1 MPMPLPLKLYDS
13 YLKKVITIDPDQTIA
28 KDTLKMYSCGPTV
41 YGYQHIGNM
50 RAVVL
55 ADTIVKTAKLCGWKT
70 ECVLN
75 ITDVGHLVGDGDDGK
90 NAVDSEDKIQ
100 KAANST
106 GQTVEEI
113 VNFYTNDYLA
123 QTKAL
128 NVDLPE
134 TISDFQKDVNAGV
147 VNPKASEYIK
157 EQMVLA
163 LELLRDDKAYLLDD
177 GIYFDSEANK
187 NLDVPFKIVEGDSNF
202 TGRDIANTIKNPA
215 DFALWKFVSENT
227 LQKWKFYDF
236 PDAVAVLAQCQTEGR
251 IMNMWGCPGWHS
263 ECVAMI
269 CAILARKMIK
279 NRKQFTFS
287 DFLPSDKPEV
297 GNSPLEGWQS
307 QTDGVLKNVGVSAT
321 LNLLDSSHSGTRSFA
336 PLKMTN
342 NSHVIDLHLGGED
355 HIDIHHKNEI
365 LQSEALGFHLSKYW
379 VHNKFLTVDG
389 KKMSKSVG
397 NVYTV
402 IGENETTG
410 FDSIVSRGFD
420 SLAFRLL
427 LLENHYTNQMDFT
440 FDKLTQSQARLHGL
454 RKEIAK
460 IISFK
465 QNFGFTEEL
474 DEELLKLDQ
483 KPFLEILADNLNT
496 PKFIDVYQQK
506 VLEISNNIK
515 QNEIM
520 TENDYQLLY
529 SLHNE
534 LLQINLFKSPSREI
548 RILADLRWKAR
559 ANKDWAL
566 SDEFRA
572 KIETQGWA
580 VDDYVWGYG
589 LWVR

>member
-1 MPMPLPLKLYDS
+1 MPLPLKLYDS
-13 YLKKVITIDPDQTIA
+13 YLRKVITIDPDQTIQ

-41 YGYQHIGNM
+41 YAYQHIGNM

-55 ADTIVKTAKLCGWKT
+55 ADTIVKVAKLAGWKT
-70 ECVLN
+70 EWVLN

-100 KAANST
+100 KAANTS
-106 GQTVEEI
+106 GQPVEEI

-128 NVDLPE
+128 NVDLPA
-134 TISDFQKDVNAGV
+134 TISEFQKDVNVGV

-163 LELLRDDKAYLLDD
+163 LELLRDGKAYLLDD

-187 NLDVPFKIVEGDSNF
+187 DLVVPFRIIEGDSAF
-202 TGRDIANTIKNPA
+202 TGRDIANSIKNPA
-215 DFALWKFVSENT
+215 DFAVWKFVSENT

-269 CAILARKMIK
+269 CAILARKMTK
-279 NRKQFTFS
+279 NRRQFTFT
-287 DFLPSDKPEV
+287 DFENPQP
-297 GNSPLEGWQS
+297 
-307 QTDGVLKNVGVSAT
+307 
-321 LNLLDSSHSGTRSFA
+321 
-336 PLKMTN
+336 
-342 NSHVIDLHLGGED
+342 VIDLHLGGED

-379 VHNKFLTVDG
+379 VHNKFLVVDG
-389 KKMSKSVG
+389 KKMSKSLG

-402 IGENETTG
+402 IGDKETTG
-410 FDSIVSRGFD
+410 FISIQSKDFD
-420 SLAFRLL
+420 PLAFRLL
-427 LLENHYTNQMDFT
+427 LLENHFTNQMDFT

-474 DEELLKLDQ
+474 DTEMLEMDK
-483 KPFLEILADNLNT
+483 KPFIEILADNLNT
-496 PKFIDVYQQK
+496 PKFIDAYQQK
-506 VLEISNNIK
+506 ALEISNNIK
-515 QNEIM
+515 NTEIM
-520 TENDYQLLY
+520 TENDYKLLY
-529 SLHNE
+529 DLHNDI
-534 LLQINLFKSPSREI
+534 LQVNLFKSPSREV
-548 RILADLRWKAR
+548 RVLADLRWKAK
-559 ANKDWAL
+559 ANKDWAA
-566 SDEFRA
+566 SDEFRT
-572 KIETQGWA
+572 KIESQGWA

>member
-1 MPMPLPLKLYDS
+1 MPIPLKLYDS
-13 YLKKVITIDPDQTIA
+13 YLKKIVTIDPDQTIQ

-41 YGYQHIGNM
+41 YAYQHIGNM

-70 ECVLN
+70 EWVLN
-75 ITDVGHLVGDGDDGK
+75 ITDVGHLVGDGDEGK

-100 KAANST
+100 KAANSS
-106 GQTVEEI
+106 GQTVDEI

-128 NVDLPE
+128 NIGLPDN
-134 TISDFQKDVNAGV
+134 ISQFQKDVNAGV
-147 VNPKASEYIK
+147 VNPKASDYIK

-187 NLDVPFKIVEGDSNF
+187 DLNVPFKIIEGDSSF
-202 TGRDIANTIKNPA
+202 TGRDIANTVKNPA

-269 CAILARKMIK
+269 CSILARKMIK
-279 NRKQFTFS
+279 NRKQFTFA
-287 DFLPSDKPEV
+287 DFGDT
-297 GNSPLEGWQS
+297 S
-307 QTDGVLKNVGVSAT
+307 QT
-321 LNLLDSSHSGTRSFA
+321 GTRYSSVQ
-336 PLKMTN
+336 TQ
-342 NSHVIDLHLGGED
+342 SDSVIDLHLGGED

-389 KKMSKSVG
+389 KKMSKSVR
-397 NVYTV
+397 NVFTV
-402 IGENETTG
+402 IGEIETTG
-410 FDSIVSRGFD
+410 FDSIASKGFD
-420 SLAFRLL
+420 PLAFRLM

-465 QNFGFTEEL
+465 QNFGFTEDL
-474 DEELLKLDQ
+474 DIELLKLDQ
-483 KPFLEILADNLNT
+483 KPFLEILAENLNT
-496 PKFIDVYQQK
+496 PKFIDAYQQK

-534 LLQINLFKSPSREI
+534 LLQVNLFKSPSKEI
-548 RILADLRWKAR
+548 RILADLRWKAK
-559 ANKDWAL
+559 AAKDWSL

-572 KIETQGWA
+572 KIEAQGWA

-589 LWVR
+589 LWVK

>member
-1 MPMPLPLKLYDS
+1 MPIPLKLYDS

-28 KDTLKMYSCGPTV
+28 PDTLKMYSCGPTV
-41 YGYQHIGNM
+41 YAYQHIGNM

-70 ECVLN
+70 EWVLN
-75 ITDVGHLVGDGDDGK
+75 ITDVGHLVGDGDEGQ

-106 GQTVEEI
+106 GKSVEEI
-113 VNFYTNDYLA
+113 VSFYTNDYLA
-123 QTKAL
+123 QTRAL

-134 TISDFQKDVNAGV
+134 SISQFQKDVNAGV
-147 VNPKASEYIK
+147 VNPLASEYIK

-163 LELLRDDKAYLLDD
+163 LELLRDSKAYLLDD
-177 GIYFDSEANK
+177 GIYFDSIANK
-187 NLDVPFKIVEGDSNF
+187 DLQVPFKIVDGDNSF
-202 TGRDIANTIKNPA
+202 TGRDMVNTVKNPA

-287 DFLPSDKPEV
+287 DFSSNDKPEV
-297 GNSPLEGWQS
+297 GNSPLWKEKVQQGS
-307 QTDGVLKNVGVSAT
+307 LATHRPTGGSEADGVVSLKT
-321 LNLLDSSHSGTRSFA
+321 QLQDS
-336 PLKMTN
+336 
-342 NSHVIDLHLGGED
+342 SHVIDLHLGGED

-397 NVYTV
+397 NVHTV
-402 IGENETTG
+402 IGDKEITG
-410 FDSIVSRGFD
+410 FDSVASKGFD
-420 SLAFRLL
+420 PLAFRLL

-440 FDKLTQSQARLHGL
+440 FDKLTQAQARLHGL
-454 RKEIAK
+454 RKEMAK

-474 DEELLKLDQ
+474 DNEILKLDQ
-483 KPFLEILADNLNT
+483 QPFLAILADNLNT
-496 PKFIDVYQQK
+496 PKFIEAYQQK

-515 QNEIM
+515 SNEIM

-529 SLHNE
+529 SLHND
-534 LLQINLFKSPSREI
+534 LLQVNLFKSPSREI
-548 RILADLRWKAR
+548 RILADLRWKAK
-559 ANKDWAL
+559 AAKDWQL

-572 KIETQGWA
+572 KIEAQGWA

>member
-1 MPMPLPLKLYDS
+1 MTLPLKLYDS
-13 YLKKVITIDPDQTIA
+13 YLKQVVTIDPDQTIQ

-41 YGYQHIGNM
+41 YAYQHIGNM

-70 ECVLN
+70 EWVLN
-75 ITDVGHLVGDGDDGK
+75 ITDVGHLVGDGDEGK
-90 NAVDSEDKIQ
+90 NAMDSEDKIQ
-100 KAANST
+100 KAANSS

-113 VNFYTNDYLA
+113 VNFFTNDYLA

-134 TISDFQKDVNAGV
+134 NISEFQKDVNAGV

-157 EQMVLA
+157 EQMVLS

-177 GIYFDSEANK
+177 GIYFDSIANK
-187 NLDVPFKIVEGDSNF
+187 DLVVPFNIVEGDSTF
-202 TGRDIANTIKNPA
+202 TGRDIANTVKNPA

-269 CAILARKMIK
+269 CSILARKMIK
-279 NRKQFTFS
+279 NRKQFTFA
-287 DFLPSDKPEV
+287 DFGDTSEK
-297 GNSPLEGWQS
+297 GTQY
-307 QTDGVLKNVGVSAT
+307 
-321 LNLLDSSHSGTRSFA
+321 SSVHTQNES
-336 PLKMTN
+336 
-342 NSHVIDLHLGGED
+342 VIDLHLGGED

-365 LQSEALGFHLSKYW
+365 LQSEALGFHLSKNW

-397 NVYTV
+397 NIYTV
-402 IGENETTG
+402 IGDKEVTG
-410 FDSIVSRGFD
+410 FDSIMSKGFD
-420 SLAFRLL
+420 PLAFRLL
-427 LLENHYTNQMDFT
+427 LLENHFTNQMDFT
-440 FDKLTQSQARLHGL
+440 FDKLTQSQARLRGL

-465 QNFGFTEEL
+465 QNFGFTEDL
-474 DEELLKLDQ
+474 DNEMLKLDQ

-496 PKFIDVYQQK
+496 PKFIDTYQQK

-529 SLHNE
+529 TLHNE
-534 LLQINLFKSPSREI
+534 LLQINLFKSSSREI
-548 RILADLRWKAR
+548 RILADLRWKAK
-559 ANKDWAL
+559 AAKDWSL

-572 KIETQGWA
+572 KIEAQGWA
-580 VDDYVWGYG
+580 VDDYIWGYG
-589 LWVR
+589 LWVK

>member
-1 MPMPLPLKLYDS
+1 MPIPLKLYDS
-13 YLKKVITIDPDQTIA
+13 YLKKVITIDPGQTIQ

-41 YGYQHIGNM
+41 YAYQHIGNM

-55 ADTIVKTAKLCGWKT
+55 ADTIVKVAKLAGWKT
-70 ECVLN
+70 EWVLN
-75 ITDVGHLVGDGDDGK
+75 ITDVGHLVGDGDEGK

-100 KAANST
+100 KAANSS
-106 GQTVEEI
+106 GQSVDEI

-128 NVDLPE
+128 NIDLPE
-134 TISDFQKDVNAGV
+134 TISNFQKDVNAGV

-163 LELLRDDKAYLLDD
+163 LELLRDEKAYLLDD

-187 NLDVPFKIVEGDSNF
+187 DLDVPFKIIEGDSNF
-202 TGRDIANTIKNPA
+202 TGRDIANTVKNPA

-279 NRKQFTFS
+279 NRRQFTFT
-287 DFLPSDKPEV
+287 DFES
-297 GNSPLEGWQS
+297 S
-307 QTDGVLKNVGVSAT
+307 Q
-321 LNLLDSSHSGTRSFA
+321 
-336 PLKMTN
+336 P
-342 NSHVIDLHLGGED
+342 VIDLHLGGED

-379 VHNKFLTVDG
+379 VHNKFLLVDG
-389 KKMSKSVG
+389 KKMSKSIR
-397 NVYTV
+397 NVFTV
-402 IGENETTG
+402 IGDFETTG
-410 FDSIVSRGFD
+410 FDSIQSKGFD
-420 SLAFRLL
+420 PLAFRLL
-427 LLENHYTNQMDFT
+427 LLENHFTNQMDFT

-454 RKEIAK
+454 RKEMAK

-474 DEELLKLDQ
+474 DVEMLEMDK
-483 KPFLEILADNLNT
+483 KPFIEVLADNLNT
-496 PKFIDVYQQK
+496 PKFIDSYQQK

-515 QNEIM
+515 NTEIM
-520 TENDYQLLY
+520 TENDYKLLY
-529 SLHNE
+529 DLHNDI
-534 LLQINLFKSPSREI
+534 LQVNLFKSPTREI
-548 RILADLRWKAR
+548 RILADLRWKAK
-559 ANKDWAL
+559 ANKDWTA
-566 SDEFRA
+566 SDDFRA
-572 KIETQGWA
+572 KIEAQGWA

-589 LWVR
+589 LWVK

>member
-1 MPMPLPLKLYDS
+1 MPIALKLYDS
-13 YLKKVITIDPDQTIA
+13 YLKNIVTIDPDQTIQ

-41 YGYQHIGNM
+41 YAYQHIGNM

-55 ADTIVKTAKLCGWKT
+55 ADTIVKTAKLCGWDT
-70 ECVLN
+70 EWVLN

-90 NAVDSEDKIQ
+90 NAMDSEDKIQ
-100 KAANST
+100 KAANTS
-106 GQTVEEI
+106 GQTVEQI
-113 VNFYTNDYLA
+113 VSFYTNDYLA

-128 NVDLPE
+128 NIDLPE
-134 TISDFQKDVNAGV
+134 SIDQFQKDVNAGV
-147 VNPKASEYIK
+147 VNPLASEYIK

-177 GIYFDSEANK
+177 GIYFDSIANK
-187 NLDVPFKIVEGDSNF
+187 DLVVPFKVIEGDSTF
-202 TGRDIANTIKNPA
+202 TGRDMVNSVKNPA

-236 PDAVAVLAQCQTEGR
+236 PDAVAVLAQCVTQGR

-287 DFLPSDKPEV
+287 DFGDDRLTGTQYSTV
-297 GNSPLEGWQS
+297 QM
-307 QTDGVLKNVGVSAT
+307 KNEC
-321 LNLLDSSHSGTRSFA
+321 
-336 PLKMTN
+336 
-342 NSHVIDLHLGGED
+342 VIDLHLGGED

-379 VHNKFLTVDG
+379 VHNKFLLVDG
-389 KKMSKSVG
+389 KKMSKSLG

-402 IGENETTG
+402 IGDKETTG
-410 FDSIVSRGFD
+410 FDSIASKGFD
-420 SLAFRLL
+420 PLAFRLL

-474 DEELLKLDQ
+474 DNEMLKLDQ

-496 PKFIDVYQQK
+496 PKFIEAYQQK

-515 QNEIM
+515 LNEIM

-529 SLHNE
+529 TLHNQI
-534 LLQINLFKSPSREI
+534 LQVNLFKSPSREI
-548 RILADLRWKAR
+548 RILADLRWKAKT
-559 ANKDWAL
+559 AKDWSL
-566 SDEFRA
+566 SDEFRT
-572 KIETQGWA
+572 KIETSGWN

>member
-1 MPMPLPLKLYDS
+1 MPITLRLYDS
-13 YLKKVITIDPDQTIA
+13 YLKKIVTIVPNETVEPDTI
-28 KDTLKMYSCGPTV
+28 KMYSCGPTV
-41 YGYQHIGNM
+41 YAYQHIGNI

-55 ADTIVKTAKLCGWKT
+55 ADTIIKTAKICGWNT
-70 ECVLN
+70 QWVLN
-75 ITDVGHLVGDGDDGK
+75 ITDVGHLVGDGDEGK

-100 KAANST
+100 KAAKTS
-106 GQTVEEI
+106 GKSVEEI
-113 VNFYTNDYLA
+113 VSFYTNDYLA

-128 NVDLPE
+128 NIDLP
-134 TISDFQKDVNAGV
+134 IDMDHFQKDLNFGV

-187 NLDVPFKIVEGDSNF
+187 DLQVPFKIVEGDSDF
-202 TGRDIANTIKNPA
+202 TGRDLVNTVKNPA

-236 PDAVAVLAQCQTEGR
+236 PDAIAVLAQCVTEGR

-279 NRKQFTFS
+279 NRKQFTFL
-287 DFLPSDKPEV
+287 DFAD
-297 GNSPLEGWQS
+297 
-307 QTDGVLKNVGVSAT
+307 SALT
-321 LNLLDSSHSGTRSFA
+321 GTQYSNNQH
-336 PLKMTN
+336 TN
-342 NSHVIDLHLGGED
+342 EYVIDLHLGGED

-379 VHNKFLTVDG
+379 VHNKFLLVDG
-389 KKMSKSVG
+389 KKMSKSLG

-402 IGENETTG
+402 IGDKETTG

-420 SLAFRLL
+420 PLAFRLL

-440 FDKLTQSQARLHGL
+440 FDKLTQSQARLYGL

-465 QNFGFTEEL
+465 QNFGFTEDL
-474 DEELLKLDQ
+474 DMEILEMDK
-483 KPFLEILADNLNT
+483 KPFLEILANNLNT
-496 PKFIDVYQQK
+496 PKFIDNYQQK
-506 VLEISNNIK
+506 ILEISNNIK

-520 TENDYQLLY
+520 TENDYKLLY
-529 SLHNE
+529 DLHNE
-534 LLQINLFKSPSREI
+534 LVQINLFKSPTREI
-548 RILADLRWKAR
+548 RILADLRWKAKT
-559 ANKDWAL
+559 NKDWKL

-589 LWVR
+589 LWVK

>member
-1 MPMPLPLKLYDS
+1 MPIALKLYDS
-13 YLKKVITIDPDQTIA
+13 YLKKVITIDPDQTIQ
-28 KDTLKMYSCGPTV
+28 KNTLKMYSCGPTV
-41 YGYQHIGNM
+41 YAYQHIGNM

-70 ECVLN
+70 QWVLN
-75 ITDVGHLVGDGDDGK
+75 ITDVGHLVGDGDEGK
-90 NAVDSEDKIQ
+90 NALDSEDKIQ
-100 KAANST
+100 KSANSS
-106 GQTVEEI
+106 GQTVEQI
-113 VNFYTNDYLA
+113 VSFYTNDYLA

-128 NVDLPE
+128 NVDLPT
-134 TISDFQKDVNAGV
+134 TIFDFQKDLNAGV

-163 LELLRDDKAYLLDD
+163 LELLRDGKAYLLDD
-177 GIYFDSEANK
+177 GIYFDSIVNK
-187 NLDVPFKIVEGDSNF
+187 DLIIPFKVIEGDSNF
-202 TGRDIANTIKNPA
+202 TGRDMVNTIKNPA

-269 CAILARKMIK
+269 CSILARKMIK

-287 DFLPSDKPEV
+287 DFANAEL
-297 GNSPLEGWQS
+297 
-307 QTDGVLKNVGVSAT
+307 
-321 LNLLDSSHSGTRSFA
+321 SGTQYSSVQT
-336 PLKMTN
+336 KN
-342 NSHVIDLHLGGED
+342 EYVIDLHLGGED

-365 LQSEALGFHLSKYW
+365 LQSEALGFHLSQFW
-379 VHNKFLTVDG
+379 VHNKFLLVDG
-389 KKMSKSVG
+389 KKMSKSIG

-402 IGENETTG
+402 IGDKDVTG

-420 SLAFRLL
+420 PLAFRLL
-427 LLENHYTNQMDFT
+427 LLENHFTNQMDFT

-474 DEELLKLDQ
+474 DTEMLGLDQ
-483 KPFLEILADNLNT
+483 RPFLEILADNLNT
-496 PKFIDVYQQK
+496 PKFIDAYQQK

-529 SLHNE
+529 TLHNE
-534 LLQINLFKSPSREI
+534 ILQVDLFKSPAREI
-548 RILADLRWKAR
+548 RVLADLRWKAK
-559 ANKDWAL
+559 AVKDWKL

-572 KIETQGWA
+572 KIEALGWT
-580 VDDYVWGYG
+580 VDDYTWGYG

>member
-1 MPMPLPLKLYDS
+1 MPIPLKLYDS
-13 YLKKVITIDPDQTIA
+13 YLKKVITIDPEATVQA
-28 KDTLKMYSCGPTV
+28 DTLKMYSCGPTV
-41 YGYQHIGNM
+41 YAYQHIGNM

-55 ADTIVKTAKLCGWKT
+55 ADTIVKTAKLCGWDV
-70 ECVLN
+70 EWVLN
-75 ITDVGHLVGDGDDGK
+75 ITDVGHLVGDGDEGK

-106 GQTVEEI
+106 GQSVEEI
-113 VNFYTNDYLA
+113 VSFYTNDYLA

-134 TISDFQKDVNAGV
+134 TIDQFQKDLNSGA
-147 VNPKASEYIK
+147 VNPLASEYIK

-177 GIYFDSEANK
+177 GIYFDSIANK
-187 NLDVPFKIVEGDSNF
+187 ELNVPFGIVKGDSSF
-202 TGRDIANTIKNPA
+202 TGRDMVNTVKNPA

-269 CAILARKMIK
+269 CSILARKMIK

-287 DFLPSDKPEV
+287 DFGDNKV
-297 GNSPLEGWQS
+297 
-307 QTDGVLKNVGVSAT
+307 
-321 LNLLDSSHSGTRSFA
+321 SGTQYSDVQFKA
-336 PLKMTN
+336 DY
-342 NSHVIDLHLGGED
+342 VIDLHLGGED

-379 VHNKFLTVDG
+379 VHNKFLQVDG
-389 KKMSKSVG
+389 KKMSKSLG

-402 IGENETTG
+402 IGEKEATG
-410 FDSIVSRGFD
+410 FDSIASKGFD
-420 SLAFRLL
+420 PLAFRLL

-474 DEELLKLDQ
+474 DRVLLNLDK
-483 KPFLEILADNLNT
+483 KPFLDILADNLNT
-496 PKFIDVYQQK
+496 PKFLDTYQQK

-529 SLHNE
+529 TLHNE
-534 LLQINLFKSPSREI
+534 IIQINLFKSPSREV
-548 RILADLRWKAR
+548 RILADLRWKAK
-559 ANKDWAL
+559 AAKDWSL

-572 KIETQGWA
+572 KIEAQGWA